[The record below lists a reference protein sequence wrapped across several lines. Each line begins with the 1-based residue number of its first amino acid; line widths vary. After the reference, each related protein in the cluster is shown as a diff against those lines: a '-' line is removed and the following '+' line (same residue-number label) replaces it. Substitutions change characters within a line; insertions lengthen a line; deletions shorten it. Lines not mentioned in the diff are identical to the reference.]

1 MHGDAVW
8 LAGGRRHGQRGGT
21 GSLGRSMI
29 ERDELTGAVVAARYR
44 LERLIRGGADST
56 SVFAATDLRSNHS
69 VIVRLVTVESIVA
82 EGETTDAERG
92 SLDPNQAVEAFQRHL
107 LSVAGISHPVLVPPL
122 DWGDTALRGER
133 FVFIVTERIEDV
145 SLRELLDRGRRLSA
159 SQTLV
164 IGLDLCRALH
174 HLHQL
179 GITHGDVR
187 PANVFVSP
195 DSRARLAGIGIKRGI
210 SGTASMSIE
219 QARYAAPEFSIEA
232 SATPESDIY
241 ALALTL
247 LETITGDVPFAADSL
262 AVTLANRAG
271 KLLPVSADIGPIA
284 VPIEKAGRPE
294 PSDRSTAID
303 FGRAL
308 AQLAGKLPAPEQIAS
323 LTTESFRDTITRQL
337 DAVVAEPAPRSA
349 EPAVSV
355 GVVKPADVAVI
366 APPAERRRYRWLWS
380 GLAAVAVTVGG
391 VLVWQTLNVESFEVP
406 ALSGVAEGEARN
418 TVSQLGWNIVISVE
432 RSDDVALGEVIRTV
446 PPTGAMLQ
454 EGDDLTLVVS
464 EGPTLAVVPDVNGL
478 SRDDAVAALE
488 SQGLVVAEVI
498 RDDDA
503 VPAGRVVSWIVT
515 EQPNLLAGS
524 EVLKGTRVEITVSGG
539 PVLRNVPNL
548 IGRSEA
554 DAQAQLVAVQLVG
567 QRNDD
572 VYSVDIEVG
581 LVATQTPAVSGQLA
595 RNGVVAYSL
604 SKGPETVELPSIV
617 GLTLADAQK
626 KLVEAGLSVGVT
638 TGRTS
643 SRVRSVTQDGTTLKA
658 GDLVRKGT
666 AVNLVF
672 P

>member
-1 MHGDAVW
+1 
-8 LAGGRRHGQRGGT
+8 
-21 GSLGRSMI
+21 MI

-44 LERLIRGGADST
+44 LESLIRGGADST
-56 SVFAATDLRSNHS
+56 SVFAATDLRGNHS

-82 EGETTDAERG
+82 EGDASEDERG
-92 SLDPNQAVEAFQRHL
+92 SLSPDQAVEAFQRHL

-122 DWGDTALRGER
+122 DWGDAVLNDDR
-133 FVFIVTERIEDV
+133 FVFIVTERIADV

-187 PANVFVSP
+187 PANVFVSL
-195 DSRARLAGIGIKRGI
+195 DSRARLAGVGIKRGI

-232 SATPESDIY
+232 SATPESDVY

-308 AQLAGKLPAPEQIAS
+308 AQLASKLPAPEQLES

-337 DAVVAEPAPRSA
+337 EAVVAEPTPRIT
-349 EPAVSV
+349 EPEVREEVA
-355 GVVKPADVAVI
+355 KPADVAVS
-366 APPAERRRYRWLWS
+366 APPAEQRRYRWLWS
-380 GLAAVAVTVGG
+380 GLAAIALVVGG
-391 VLVWQTLNVESFEVP
+391 VLVWQALTVDSFEVP
-406 ALSGVAEGEARN
+406 ALTGVAEGEARN

-432 RSDDVALGEVIRTV
+432 RSDEVALGEVIRTV
-446 PPTGAMLQ
+446 PPTGSMLQ

-488 SQGLVVAEVI
+488 AQGLVVAEVI

-524 EVLKGTRVEITVSGG
+524 EVLKGTQVEVIVSGG

-572 VYSVDIEVG
+572 VFSSEIEVG
-581 LVATQTPAVSGQLA
+581 LVAAQTPDGSAQLA
-595 RNGVVAYSL
+595 RDGVVAYSL
-604 SKGPETVELPSIV
+604 SKGPETVELPSVI

-626 KLVEAGLSVGVT
+626 KLVEAGLSVGST
-638 TGRTS
+638 SGRTT
-643 SRVRSVTQDGTTLKA
+643 SRVRSVSQDGNALKA